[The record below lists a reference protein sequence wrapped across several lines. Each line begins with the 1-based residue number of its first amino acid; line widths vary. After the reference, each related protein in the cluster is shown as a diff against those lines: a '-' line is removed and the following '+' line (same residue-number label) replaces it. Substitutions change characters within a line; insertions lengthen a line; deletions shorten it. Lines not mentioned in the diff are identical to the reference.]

1 MEGEG
6 EEIRTL
12 MGEDFN
18 ARMERKEEGVAELT
32 EEKREEEE
40 GRRKSKD
47 KKIDKEG
54 KILVEFIEERN

>member
-1 MEGEG
+1 MESEG

-12 MGEDFN
+12 IGEDFN
-18 ARMERKEEGVAELT
+18 ARMERKGRGVVELIG
-32 EEKREEEE
+32 EKREEEE

-54 KILVEFIEERN
+54 RILVEFMEERN